1 MNEDPGHKNNPE
13 EYGDVDDRVIGK
25 AIRISLILLGVLV
38 VGLLTIVY
46 LLNRDEA
53 ELGEARTSVE
63 VPVERVED
71 DEKTPVV
78 TFVDISQGS
87 GIYFTHNS
95 GARGDKLLPESM
107 GGGVM
112 VMDFDGDGMED
123 LYFVNSTWWKDDMGE
138 ATDLKAT
145 TGSLYRNISKQGG
158 EIQFEEW
165 TDRAGL
171 RDIVYGMG
179 GAVGDIDNDGD
190 PDIYVTC
197 VGENRL
203 YVNMGDGTFQESS
216 GQWGVEGAEGD
227 WSTAAAF
234 FDYDR
239 DGWLDLFVANYVQWS
254 REIDFK
260 VNFTIDGKHRA
271 YGPPTDFE
279 GAFPR
284 LYRNMA
290 GQGFIEVSETAGVQI
305 QNRATGRPAS
315 KSLGLVVYDFN
326 TDGWPDIMVANDTV
340 ANLLLLNQG
349 DGTFKEVGAVTG
361 VAYDA
366 NGNTRGA
373 MGIDVAHFRNNDDV
387 GVVIGNFANE
397 MTSLYVSQGKGMIYA
412 DESIAQGIGPTSRI
426 SLKFGIFFWDYDLD
440 GWQDILCVN
449 GHLDE
454 DIVKVQKSQSY
465 RQSALLYWNNGG
477 DGYVMVDAERSPG
490 DLMKPIVGRGSAY
503 GDFDGDGD
511 LDVVMTQI
519 GGRPLVLRNDQVTG
533 NHWVRYRL
541 EGKPDYNRDANGAMV
556 ELRSGGMS
564 QRRFVSPTRS
574 YLSQSEMAIT
584 FGLGASTQIDSLV
597 IRWPDG
603 LEQRI
608 ESPSEWL
615 IVDREHHL
623 MHPK

>member
-1 MNEDPGHKNNPE
+1 M
-13 EYGDVDDRVIGK
+13 
-25 AIRISLILLGVLV
+25 
-38 VGLLTIVY
+38 
-46 LLNRDEA
+46 
-53 ELGEARTSVE
+53 
-63 VPVERVED
+63 
-71 DEKTPVV
+71 
-78 TFVDISQGS
+78 
-87 GIYFTHNS
+87 
-95 GARGDKLLPESM
+95 
-107 GGGVM
+107 
-112 VMDFDGDGMED
+112 
-123 LYFVNSTWWKDDMGE
+123 
-138 ATDLKAT
+138 
-145 TGSLYRNISKQGG
+145 
-158 EIQFEEW
+158 
-165 TDRAGL
+165 
-171 RDIVYGMG
+171 
-179 GAVGDIDNDGD
+179 
-190 PDIYVTC
+190 
-197 VGENRL
+197 
-203 YVNMGDGTFQESS
+203 
-216 GQWGVEGAEGD
+216 
-227 WSTAAAF
+227 
-234 FDYDR
+234 
-239 DGWLDLFVANYVQWS
+239 
-254 REIDFK
+254 
-260 VNFTIDGKHRA
+260 
-271 YGPPTDFE
+271 
-279 GAFPR
+279 
-284 LYRNMA
+284 
-290 GQGFIEVSETAGVQI
+290 
-305 QNRATGRPAS
+305 
-315 KSLGLVVYDFN
+315 
-326 TDGWPDIMVANDTV
+326 
-340 ANLLLLNQG
+340 
-349 DGTFKEVGAVTG
+349 
-361 VAYDA
+361 
-366 NGNTRGA
+366 
-373 MGIDVAHFRNNDDV
+373 AHFRNNDDV

-574 YLSQSEMAIT
+574 YLSQSEMVIT

-615 IVDREHHL
+615 IVDREHHV

>member
-38 VGLLTIVY
+38 VGFLTIVY

-53 ELGEARTSVE
+53 ELGEARTAVE

-87 GIYFTHNS
+87 GIHFTHNS

-123 LYFVNSTWWKDDMGE
+123 LYFVNSTWWKEDMGE

-203 YVNMGDGTFQESS
+203 YVNRGDGTFQESS

-290 GQGFIEVSETAGVQI
+290 GQGFLEVSETAGVQV

-373 MGIDVAHFRNNDDV
+373 MGDRC
-387 GVVIGNFANE
+387 G
-397 MTSLYVSQGKGMIYA
+397 
-412 DESIAQGIGPTSRI
+412 
-426 SLKFGIFFWDYDLD
+426 
-440 GWQDILCVN
+440 
-449 GHLDE
+449 
-454 DIVKVQKSQSY
+454 
-465 RQSALLYWNNGG
+465 
-477 DGYVMVDAERSPG
+477 
-490 DLMKPIVGRGSAY
+490 
-503 GDFDGDGD
+503 
-511 LDVVMTQI
+511 
-519 GGRPLVLRNDQVTG
+519 
-533 NHWVRYRL
+533 
-541 EGKPDYNRDANGAMV
+541 
-556 ELRSGGMS
+556 
-564 QRRFVSPTRS
+564 
-574 YLSQSEMAIT
+574 T
-584 FGLGASTQIDSLV
+584 F
-597 IRWPDG
+597 P
-603 LEQRI
+603 E
-608 ESPSEWL
+608 
-615 IVDREHHL
+615 
-623 MHPK
+623 